1 VNILIFKK
9 YFVFLKDGF
18 YVGEMMN
25 GERGLVPSNFV
36 ERIAEDEVIL
46 KESDEIGIKIVGP

>member
-1 VNILIFKK
+1 MNILIFKK